1 MALDKES
8 IKWCREGDPSLLVLT
23 LPPDLVAD
31 GAPASCFACPIAM
44 RDGGVLLGLPD
55 SSVSPEAWSATECD
69 EGSLTGLCKRFEVV
83 FVPEGESGG
92 IRRDGGVLLGLPDSS
107 VSPEA
112 WSATECDEGSLTGL
126 CKRFEVVFVQEG
138 ESGGIRPAGF
148 SAGIV
153 AVDFSDEVLHILR
166 EYDAVADEG
175 EDVAPFSSINPVAIP
190 DHISLHRAAM
200 EWVQSQSDQNRV
212 HFYSAREEPDVVPPV
227 LPAATKRAATNPKR
241 ITNATLVE
249 TINALADQVKLLSSR
264 QDTLDQSVL
273 NQASTARG
281 AGDPVL
287 GARTL
292 PSLSAGLPV
301 GGGPPCS
308 LFSKAVT
315 MVGPPPKVR
324 AGNAVQV
331 PPATMAPNQEEPLDP
346 LAPREELSPI
356 ASALVQ
362 QGAAITALVSHL
374 TAQSGDAM
382 VDLSSPS
389 SGLGIRGV
397 QRRERLQGELAGR
410 TGNFFLTMMQQVHKK
425 LHPSKA
431 IPKQIEEFSSLSML
445 TYLKEQGGYKGQREL
460 GLIMWLLGHIVDLMA
475 AQDYEGAKEHL
486 SLMVVAVEQA
496 ATDGNWSLA
505 YMLTL
510 VEEPPLSLFQDRL
523 AMVAPHGRPF
533 SPLVPPQWAAAVLSY
548 VKEMELLQ
556 SKKKETTASSS
567 TPKASAPKQNPEG
580 DAENPVSPKRKARF
594 PRKPKASPEA

>member
-44 RDGGVLLGLPD
+44 RDGGL
-55 SSVSPEAWSATECD
+55 
-69 EGSLTGLCKRFEVV
+69 
-83 FVPEGESGG
+83 
-92 IRRDGGVLLGLPDSS
+92 LLGLPDSS

-308 LFSKAVT
+308 IFSKAVT

-324 AGNAVQV
+324 AGSAVQV
-331 PPATMAPNQEEPLDP
+331 PPATMVPNQEEPLDP

-431 IPKQIEEFSSLSML
+431 IPKQIEELSSLSML